1 MNYRG
6 LAGCPLTTPKLYKV
20 DQYEDPLEA
29 MKYFYEKYCQGKNK
43 KFMAIGCSMGANML
57 VHLLGNEGET
67 SFVDAACCVQA
78 PMKLLE
84 ILKTLRV
91 VHDGFYD
98 RTLGASMKAVMR
110 DNEPKLRE
118 SLKKDHNIDILKSL
132 DKMEDSIIDYDT
144 VFTVKMFGYKSIEE
158 YYDKASCTHQIKNIK
173 IPTLFL
179 SALDDPIIG
188 EKGIDYES
196 CAEN

>member
-1 MNYRG
+1 
-6 LAGCPLTTPKLYKV
+6 
-20 DQYEDPLEA
+20 
-29 MKYFYEKYCQGKNK
+29 
-43 KFMAIGCSMGANML
+43 
-57 VHLLGNEGET
+57 
-67 SFVDAACCVQA
+67 
-78 PMKLLE
+78 MKLLE

-98 RTLGASMKAVMR
+98 RALGAAMKTVMR
-110 DNEPKLRE
+110 NNEPIMRE
-118 SLKKDHNIDILKSL
+118 TLLKDHNIDILKSL
-132 DKMEDSIIDYDT
+132 DNMVDSIIDYDT
-144 VFTVKMFGYKSIEE
+144 VFTAKMFGYKDVED

-196 CAEN
+196 CAANEYTVLATNKHGGHMAYTEAFFETGQWFYNPALDYLNILKY